1 MQIEISEDGILN
13 MIRTINGGALLQELE
28 RELINS
34 VGAILDHGGKA
45 TINVKFSFTRIKNLE
60 KAIDI
65 GHDVSVTLP
74 KEERAH
80 AAMFVTRGNG
90 LATQHQK
97 QESLPLGEATAQ
109 ARPTLEPVKTNVSR
123 LGGQEG
129 NQ

>member
-1 MQIEISEDGILN
+1 MQIEISEDGFLN
-13 MIRTINGGALLQELE
+13 MVRTVGGGALLDELE
-28 RELINS
+28 RELIKA

-45 TINVKFSFTRIKNLE
+45 TINLKFNLQRIRNME
-60 KAIDI
+60 GAIDI

-97 QESLPLGEATAQ
+97 QEQLPLGQATSPVRPKLEAAGGNIT
-109 ARPTLEPVKTNVSR
+109 R
-123 LGGQEG
+123 LGTQE
-129 NQ
+129 